1 MADALVVRQIAPQGA
16 ELVTLR
22 ERRFAEYEAWRASLR
37 AAVSEVGSALFTATV
52 RQHEPDALRDA
63 LASARAANGRAER
76 ILLDNPMLLAEVT
89 P

>member
-37 AAVSEVGSALFTATV
+37 AAVSEVGAALFTATV
-52 RQHEPDALRDA
+52 RQHEP
-63 LASARAANGRAER
+63 ASAELRWGAWWAK
-76 ILLDNPMLLAEVT
+76 
-89 P
+89 